1 MPGYLGVN
9 VAGNVQLVKPP
20 SQLADPM
27 ENSAPYKREK
37 AGAALRPVR
46 ENARVEFADVVRLTL
61 PKSDGLNAVSADVK
75 GARQKAAIIR
85 ADNRLS
91 VAVETLTSL

>member
-37 AGAALRPVR
+37 AGTALRPVR
-46 ENARVEFADVVRLTL
+46 ENARVEFADVVRLIL

-91 VAVETLTSL
+91 VAIETLTS